1 MGEDDKKYRVLRRAS
16 ELNIKLSG
24 ASLPE
29 ILSDSGFAL
38 FDLLVD
44 LETVEPNES
53 VPIEV
58 EGSDAD
64 DLMVNWMRELLY
76 AYQANGYV
84 LKEFTVQQTGEYFVR
99 AEAKGEKYNPDRH
112 EEREAIGA
120 VESRLCHLGQ
130 IGNQWTAQAGFAL

>member
-24 ASLPE
+24 ASLPQ

-38 FDLLVD
+38 FDLLVN
-44 LETVEPNES
+44 LETVEANES

-58 EGSDAD
+58 EGTDAD

-112 EEREAIGA
+112 EEREVIGA
-120 VESRLCHLGQ
+120 VESRLCRLGQ